1 MSGSFLS
8 QPDKRAKKLYIFI
21 IIFLGAYVN
30 RQGKYGG
37 EIFGGFMGNVYKSAK
52 RINRWVVD
60 CDINQRC
67 IMGCCIFNSDCKVIG
82 LGFKNSLTK
91 RL

>member
-8 QPDKRAKKLYIFI
+8 QPDKRAKRLYIFI
-21 IIFLGAYVN
+21 IIFLGDYVN

-52 RINRWVVD
+52 QINRQVVD
-60 CDINQRC
+60 CDIN
-67 IMGCCIFNSDCKVIG
+67 
-82 LGFKNSLTK
+82 
-91 RL
+91 

>member
-1 MSGSFLS
+1 
-8 QPDKRAKKLYIFI
+8 
-21 IIFLGAYVN
+21 
-30 RQGKYGG
+30 
-37 EIFGGFMGNVYKSAK
+37 MGNVYKSTK

-67 IMGCCIFNSDCKVIG
+67 IMGCCIFNSDRKVIG

>member
-52 RINRWVVD
+52 QINRWVVD
-60 CDINQRC
+60 CEINQRC
-67 IMGCCIFNSDCKVIG
+67 LMGAA
-82 LGFKNSLTK
+82 SLISAVK
-91 RL
+91 L

>member
-37 EIFGGFMGNVYKSAK
+37 EIFGGFMGNVYK
-52 RINRWVVD
+52 
-60 CDINQRC
+60 
-67 IMGCCIFNSDCKVIG
+67 
-82 LGFKNSLTK
+82 
-91 RL
+91 

>member
-52 RINRWVVD
+52 QINKRVVD

-67 IMGCCIFNSDCKVIG
+67 LMGAA
-82 LGFKNSLTK
+82 SLISAVK
-91 RL
+91 L